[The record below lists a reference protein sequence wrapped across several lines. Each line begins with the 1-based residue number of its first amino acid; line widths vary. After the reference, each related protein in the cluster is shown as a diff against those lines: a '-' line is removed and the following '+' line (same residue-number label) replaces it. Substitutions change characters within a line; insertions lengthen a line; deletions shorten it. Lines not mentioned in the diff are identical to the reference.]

1 MKNFPPGCGRNKSN
15 LANNKMD
22 AFLEQ
27 LAKTVEQN
35 ILAALSGQLNAFAK
49 NVVELPEMKEKGVTA
64 EQVMDCW
71 NSVSDFKVVLG
82 AVPAAAPAAAG
93 GDSTPSR
100 KPRAQ
105 TDKNH
110 KCQVPKQRGESKG
123 EPCGKN
129 CVVGTDYCPE
139 HLKKNQKSPGPAP
152 DAAPAA
158 TTTTAA
164 PAPAKPAP
172 VAGATCEH
180 ILQTGANKGQ
190 ACGKKAT
197 SGTWCTV
204 HAKKH

>member
-1 MKNFPPGCGRNKSN
+1 
-15 LANNKMD
+15 MD

-35 ILAALSGQLNAFAK
+35 ILAALAGQLNAFAK

-64 EQVMDCW
+64 EQVLDCW
-71 NSVSDFKVVLG
+71 NSVSEFKVVLG
-82 AVPAAAPAAAG
+82 AAPASSAPAAAAAASG
-93 GDSTPSR
+93 AETPSR

-110 KCQVPKQRGESKG
+110 KCQVPKQRGDHKG

-139 HLKKNQKSPGPAP
+139 HLKKNQPSGST
-152 DAAPAA
+152 AAPATPA
-158 TTTTAA
+158 TAESTPAPAAAA
-164 PAPAKPAP
+164 PAPAAPKPAA

-180 ILQTGANKGQ
+180 VLQTGANKGQ

-197 SGTWCTV
+197 SGTWCTT